1 MKLKTLIAACSM
13 SLSAQ
18 SEHFVIIPE
27 GEFRG
32 IDGRPFDA
40 PAWILTPERGHE
52 IVAVLNQQHIDMV
65 IDYEHATLK
74 AIETGEPAPAAG
86 WLKQNGFV
94 YVEGVGICSTQ
105 FEWIDKAKNFIDS
118 GEYKYISPVLFY
130 NKTGAVIGLHSV
142 ALTNKPNLDQLP
154 EAKLAAA
161 AQDFLSTSQDSEM
174 NEELLE
180 RLRWMLN
187 LPVSATAEDIIAEL
201 NKLASQLT
209 ETTGTTVAANAQNLF
224 DAVAAID
231 QLKVAANS
239 QSEPDPAQYV
249 PMAVHKEALAQ
260 AISVSANAQVKEV
273 DDLILAACS
282 DGRLTGKATIDWVK
296 DKAKTNPEFVKSY
309 LADLPKIAALS
320 QQQTQTVTIAAN
332 TQTAAYTPEALEVAR
347 LMGVELP
354 GANA

>member
-105 FEWIDKAKNFIDS
+105 FEWTDKAKNFIDS

-209 ETTGTTVAANAQNLF
+209 ETTRTTVAANAQNLF

>member
-1 MKLKTLIAACSM
+1 
-13 SLSAQ
+13 
-18 SEHFVIIPE
+18 
-27 GEFRG
+27 
-32 IDGRPFDA
+32 
-40 PAWILTPERGHE
+40 
-52 IVAVLNQQHIDMV
+52 
-65 IDYEHATLK
+65 
-74 AIETGEPAPAAG
+74 
-86 WLKQNGFV
+86 
-94 YVEGVGICSTQ
+94 
-105 FEWIDKAKNFIDS
+105 
-118 GEYKYISPVLFY
+118 
-130 NKTGAVIGLHSV
+130 
-142 ALTNKPNLDQLP
+142 
-154 EAKLAAA
+154 
-161 AQDFLSTSQDSEM
+161 M